1 MRQRKILNNDLPSVG
16 VSSDESDPEN
26 SIQAVYPSVE
36 EEEDILGL
44 TSKTAHQHSSEND
57 IENEIDIVDSSKHS
71 FCFRFMKVFVAG
83 KAWWVQCLTITI
95 AALLTYSYNNINA
108 SVIDE
113 SNGGNTTTNVQVA
126 IMTVII
132 LVGASPFRNTHLTTA
147 AIGTFVGGQNIIGS
161 TDDGEFEMY
170 KSKFY
175 FINYLWL
182 LILSMIVG
190 LIWCF
195 IITNSR
201 LKILDGYA
209 GRLGSTTFIGMN
221 VTMLVVFGPL
231 RVVDWNR
238 YYYGFLHVVHVGEE
252 DSSPTP
258 SLASAWTWTEEI
270 ELAIGYALAVIWLG
284 VTAGTTR
291 IFHLRYVQQWNR
303 INKDSSSLSPKTLSI
318 SIPTTIIA
326 PAPAP
331 APSEPEPLNNI
342 LIPVLYTLLSIL
354 VVNATQYLHSPGLYN
369 GFAVGAYVAMAS
381 LQKIPTITK
390 FTTVSIIAAGF
401 GLALTPFCVGFAG
414 KSGFTAMCGHV
425 THIAVETIIEY
436 IRASVTIK
444 RRQQQQQQ
452 EDEQSETLAQ
462 QIELIESNLPQAQE
476 QEEEETHHHHQQQQ
490 QQKEQQS
497 FHLYHS
503 HKPSKKKEYV
513 TKQQRRQ
520 QQRLQHH
527 NQQQHNYI
535 HQQQQRQQQHESVVQ
550 LHHRAWDATIKK
562 NTGDDGVWEH
572 PKLSHKTEA
581 EHHIISHETKV
592 IKIDV
597 I

>member
-1 MRQRKILNNDLPSVG
+1 MRQRKILNNGLPLG
-16 VSSDESDPEN
+16 GLSSGESDPED
-26 SIQAVYPSVE
+26 SIQALHPPVQDG
-36 EEEDILGL
+36 EDLFGL
-44 TSKTAHQHSSEND
+44 TSNTALKHSIEND
-57 IENEIDIVDSSKHS
+57 TDNEIDTVDSTNRS
-71 FCFRFMKVFVAG
+71 FCFRFMEVFVVG
-83 KAWWVQCLTITI
+83 KAWWVQCFTITVTAI
-95 AALLTYSYNNINA
+95 LTYSYNNINA

-126 IMTVII
+126 IMTVIT

-147 AIGTFVGGQNIIGS
+147 AVGAFVGGQSIISS
-161 TDDGEFEMY
+161 TKDGGLEMY
-170 KSKFY
+170 KSEFC
-175 FINYLWL
+175 FSNYLWL

-231 RVVDWNR
+231 GVVGWNR

-291 IFHLRYVQQWNR
+291 ILHQRYIQQWYR
-303 INKDSSSLSPKTLSI
+303 INKDSSSLSPTTLSF
-318 SIPTTIIA
+318 STPATTIA
-326 PAPAP
+326 PALSEP
-331 APSEPEPLNNI
+331 EPEPLNNI
-342 LIPVLYTLLSIL
+342 LIPVLWALLSIL
-354 VVNATQYLHSPGLYN
+354 VVNATQYIHSPGLYN
-369 GFAVGAYVAMAS
+369 GFVVGAYVAMAS

-390 FTTVSIIAAGF
+390 FATVSIIAACW

-414 KSGFTAMCGHV
+414 KSGFTSMCGHV
-425 THIAVETIIEY
+425 THIAVETVIEH
-436 IRASVTIK
+436 IRASMVIK
-444 RRQQQQQQ
+444 RWQQQQQQ
-452 EDEQSETLAQ
+452 EDEQSEVLAQ
-462 QIELIESNLPQAQE
+462 QIELIESNTSQAQVQE
-476 QEEEETHHHHQQQQ
+476 QEEEEEEEQ

-527 NQQQHNYI
+527 NQQQHDYI
-535 HQQQQRQQQHESVVQ
+535 HQQQQQQQQGSVAQ
-550 LHHRAWDATIKK
+550 LHHRAWDATTKK
-562 NTGDDGVWEH
+562 STGDDSVWEH
-572 PKLSHKTEA
+572 PKLSHKIDE
-581 EHHIISHETKV
+581 EHHIVLHEAKV
-592 IKIDV
+592 AKIDD